1 MDTFESISQC
11 WPKDWLPLD
20 FPHARICAMNYD
32 TGKSKRNNAF
42 IYEQLSSIYL
52 NLMKFLFFLDSDP
65 YLWRPVWYP
74 KKKRSSLA
82 TRAMKM
88 IRVLVDNN
96 IGANN
101 RPIIWIG

>member
-1 MDTFESISQC
+1 
-11 WPKDWLPLD
+11 
-20 FPHARICAMNYD
+20 
-32 TGKSKRNNAF
+32 
-42 IYEQLSSIYL
+42 
-52 NLMKFLFFLDSDP
+52 MKFIFFLDADP